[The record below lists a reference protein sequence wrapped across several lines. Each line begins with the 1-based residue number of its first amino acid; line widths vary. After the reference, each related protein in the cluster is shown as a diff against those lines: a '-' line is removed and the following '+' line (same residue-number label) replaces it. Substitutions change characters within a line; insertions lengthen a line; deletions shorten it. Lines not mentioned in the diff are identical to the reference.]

1 MTKTNPAIWFGA
13 TVLAT
18 LLTTLSLA
26 AWFSIDIGSAMSQTA
41 PIMIVLAILAALTVI
56 VLRQEAA

>member
-56 VLRQEAA
+56 VLRQEAV